1 MEKTLFSVIILILVL
16 LLLVPSGCLA
26 MRSQPGILKWKYK
39 TGYWVY
45 SSPVIGEDGTVY
57 VGCDDHYLYAIR
69 PDGILKWKYKTGS
82 WVRSSPA
89 IGKDGTVYVGCD
101 DGYLYAI
108 NGNSGGLASTPWP
121 MFHHDVKHTGRE

>member
-1 MEKTLFSVIILILVL
+1 MIILILVL

-26 MRSQPGILKWKYK
+26 MRSQP
-39 TGYWVY
+39 
-45 SSPVIGEDGTVY
+45 
-57 VGCDDHYLYAIR
+57 
-69 PDGILKWKYKTGS
+69 GILKWKYKTGS

>member
-69 PDGILKWKYKTGS
+69 PDGILKWKYKTG
-82 WVRSSPA
+82 
-89 IGKDGTVYVGCD
+89 
-101 DGYLYAI
+101 
-108 NGNSGGLASTPWP
+108 
-121 MFHHDVKHTGRE
+121 